1 MQQSVQDKSNA
12 FICIEEKNGFNDFAA
27 NLALSVKV
35 VLLFGGETRV
45 WIENRGAELAS
56 AGDAI
61 IIFPNQRYRFE
72 TQKNEDYIYLAVD
85 IMRISELLGVISSRT
100 PINSIIKGAANDAEL
115 LLLAK
120 NAVRAYS
127 ENKSSYRDTV
137 IKGYVTALL
146 GKLFSMAE
154 LKENRIDAM
163 ERHDTLSEIVG
174 YCNSHFR
181 EKLSL
186 TVLERELH
194 ISKYY
199 ISHIINE
206 RLGEGF
212 NEYINSIRINEACK
226 LLRESEKSIK
236 EISAE
241 VGFGT
246 VRSFDRA
253 FASKKG
259 ETAREY
265 RKRNTEI
272 SKKD

>member
-1 MQQSVQDKSNA
+1 MV
-12 FICIEEKNGFNDFAA
+12 
-27 NLALSVKV
+27 
-35 VLLFGGETRV
+35 
-45 WIENRGAELAS
+45 
-56 AGDAI
+56 
-61 IIFPNQRYRFE
+61 
-72 TQKNEDYIYLAVD
+72 
-85 IMRISELLGVISSRT
+85 
-100 PINSIIKGAANDAEL
+100 
-115 LLLAK
+115 
-120 NAVRAYS
+120 
-127 ENKSSYRDTV
+127 
-137 IKGYVTALL
+137 
-146 GKLFSMAE
+146 E
-154 LKENRIDAM
+154 LKENRIDAV

-236 EISAE
+236 DISAE